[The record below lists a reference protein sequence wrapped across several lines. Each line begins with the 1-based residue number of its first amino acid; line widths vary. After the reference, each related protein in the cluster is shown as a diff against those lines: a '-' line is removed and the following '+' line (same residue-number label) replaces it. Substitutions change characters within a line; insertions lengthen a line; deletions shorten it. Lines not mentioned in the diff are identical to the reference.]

1 MCNIV
6 FSNNKEVENMIKT
19 KEGINLELDTE
30 AIKKFVK
37 LVENCKAYIKG
48 YMLGVLQQKN
58 LIHKNQHKKAAP

>member
-1 MCNIV
+1 
-6 FSNNKEVENMIKT
+6 MIKT